1 MKLYTDILHLE
12 EDTVKE
18 LILKGLATEGVYGIL
33 PTQIS
38 FVIEQ
43 EKVGKRVESSLKG
56 IDLKNALVTILKNDS
71 KDIKESEVN
80 GYVKNLVNR

>member
-1 MKLYTDILHLE
+1 MELYVDTIHLE
-12 EDTVKE
+12 EDKVKE
-18 LILKGLATEGVYGIL
+18 LILKGLATESIYGIL

-43 EKVGKRVESSLKG
+43 EKVGKRVESSFKG

-71 KDIKESEVN
+71 EDIKESEVN
-80 GYVKNLVNR
+80 GYVEDLVNR

>member
-43 EKVGKRVESSLKG
+43 EKNWKTSRKQ
-56 IDLKNALVTILKNDS
+56 I
-71 KDIKESEVN
+71 
-80 GYVKNLVNR
+80 